1 MLHPYY
7 KLDYI
12 KMAWGGPKEQEA
24 ERANGNPNAKDWHD
38 EVHKLVEKTMEDYW
52 DDGCSTPA
60 AAVPH
65 TNTVTAGDDV
75 FPNENTLQSDYDR
88 LRREL
93 IQQIVHDNGGG
104 RKVELR
110 RYLGDRPPDVSR
122 DTDII
127 EWWAVSAAYSY
138 LDLLHDNGCYLG
150 SCL

>member
-1 MLHPYY
+1 
-7 KLDYI
+7 
-12 KMAWGGPKEQEA
+12 MAWGGPKEQEA
-24 ERANGNPNAKDWHD
+24 ECANGNPNAKDWHD

-93 IQQIVHDNGGG
+93 IQQIVRVGTLVIGLLMCRGTRISLNGG
-104 RKVELR
+104 R
-110 RYLGDRPPDVSR
+110 
-122 DTDII
+122 
-127 EWWAVSAAYSY
+127 
-138 LDLLHDNGCYLG
+138 
-150 SCL
+150 